1 MEKRA
6 DVTPNRIISDL
17 KRAEKAIK
25 RMKKPAA
32 PRVTVIAG
40 KTACDTLRKRFPE
53 DGGPVKIVECV
64 YLEEN
69 QCFVMREGRNGETS

>member
-1 MEKRA
+1 MEKWTGT
-6 DVTPNRIISDL
+6 TPNRIISDL
-17 KRAEKAIK
+17 RRAEKAVK

-40 KTACDTLRKRFPE
+40 KTACGTLRKRFSE
-53 DGGPVKIVECV
+53 DDGPVKIVECG

-69 QCFVMREGRNGETS
+69 QCFVMREGRNGETP

>member
-1 MEKRA
+1 MEKWA
-6 DVTPNRIISDL
+6 DITPNRIVSDL
-17 KRAEKAIK
+17 RRAEKVVK

-40 KTACDTLRKRFPE
+40 KTAYDTLRKRFPE
-53 DGGPVKIVECV
+53 DGDPVKFVECG

>member
-1 MEKRA
+1 MEKWA

-17 KRAEKAIK
+17 RRVKKVVK
-25 RMKKPAA
+25 QMKKPAA

-40 KTACDTLRKRFPE
+40 KTACDALRKKFPE
-53 DGGPVKIVECV
+53 DGGPVTIVECG

-69 QCFVMREGRNGETS
+69 QCFVMRGVIV